1 MKIRVDATLNRPI
14 RARADGRVLVIDSFR
29 SWSCG
34 TWVGD
39 LTVEWWRSPPGDDF
53 VEAAAIDG
61 VAVFIRRRLT
71 RILEAAGVTI
81 ASSRLPLFGGLRI
94 ELDRPELWID
104 YLDRP
109 LLWAEPHRA
118 VGV

>member
-1 MKIRVDATLNRPI
+1 M
-14 RARADGRVLVIDSFR
+14 LVIDSFR
-29 SWSCG
+29 TWSCG

-39 LTVEWWRSPPGDDF
+39 LTVEWWRSAPGDDF
-53 VEAAAIDG
+53 VEAAAIEG
-61 VAVFIRRRLT
+61 VAVFIRRRLA
-71 RILEAAGVTI
+71 RVLEAAGVTI
-81 ASSRLPLFGGLRI
+81 ARNRLPLFGGLRV

-109 LLWAEPHRA
+109 RVWAEPHRA